1 MPSSNASAPARRS
14 RATLSTSLPVPSIYS
29 PVTFHQDSAF
39 LAIGERMNANS
50 SKKFKNAMIAGD
62 WDITLQLA
70 KEQVKEGAHVLDVC
84 VDYVGRGG
92 TEDMAEIVS
101 RVATQAGLPLV
112 LDSTE
117 PQVLEA
123 GLQHIGGKP
132 VLNSANLEEGEE
144 PGKRFDRVMSL
155 AREYGAAVVCMC
167 IDEDGQARTADR
179 KVEIARRI
187 RDLAVERYGIE
198 ALRPALRLQHPHAR
212 HRHRGEP
219 ERRHRDDRGDPS
231 HQERDPRRVD
241 RARAVEHQLRVQ
253 ALGPPRAQ
261 QRVPPRMP

>member
-1 MPSSNASAPARRS
+1 
-14 RATLSTSLPVPSIYS
+14 
-29 PVTFHQDSAF
+29 
-39 LAIGERMNANS
+39 MNANS

-167 IDEDGQARTADR
+167 IDEEGQARTADR

-187 RDLAVERYGIE
+187 RDLAVDRYGIE
-198 ALRPALRLQHPHAR
+198 PADLLFDCNTLTLATGIEESRKD
-212 HRHRGEP
+212 GIETI
-219 ERRHRDDRGDPS
+219 EGIRRIKSEIPG
-231 HQERDPRRVD
+231 RVD
-241 RARAVEHQLRVQ
+241 RARAVEHQLRLQ
-253 ALGPPRAQ
+253 ALGPPRAE
-261 QRVPPRMP
+261 QRVPPRVPRGGARRRHRARGAHHADAPHRRARARGHPRPHLRPPA